1 MMIRMNQELTLKSF
15 VVFMRASQSIQD
27 RIKRDILNYGLNPSE
42 FAVLEVLYHKGKQT
56 IQQIGQKVL
65 LASGSMT
72 YVLDKLEQKGL
83 VKREDCPN
91 DRRATYAVITNQ
103 GISFMEDIFP
113 QHQEVIEQIFGVLT
127 EQENKEMIDL
137 IKKIGYEAKAI

>member
-1 MMIRMNQELTLKSF
+1 MNQELTLKSF
-15 VVFMRASQSIQD
+15 VVFMRASQSVQD
-27 RIKRDILNYGLNPSE
+27 RIKRDILNYGVNPSE

-113 QHQEVIEQIFGVLT
+113 QHQEVIEQIFGVLN

-137 IKKIGYEAKAI
+137 IKKIGYQAKAM

>member
-1 MMIRMNQELTLKSF
+1 MNREIALKSF
-15 VVFMRASQSIQD
+15 VVFMRASQSIHE
-27 RIKRDILNYGLNPSE
+27 RIKRDILNYGINPSE

-72 YVLDKLEQKGL
+72 YVIDKLEQKGYI
-83 VKREDCPN
+83 KREDCSN
-91 DRRATYAVITNQ
+91 DRRATYAVITRQ

-113 QHQEVIEQIFGVLT
+113 QHQKVIEQIFGVLD
-127 EQENKEMIDL
+127 EQENEEMIDL
-137 IKKIGYEAKAI
+137 IKKIGYQAKAM